1 MSLQTLSNQGVLTP
15 VESLAKAGL
24 ITDAITSYKIS
35 RLSDGLNDGEIT
47 FGALDT
53 TKFDSSTLTTFDNV
67 ASGTAAGF
75 WEGAMD
81 AITVNG
87 TDTGLTGRTAILDT
101 GTTLIVAPPADAAA
115 VHAQI
120 PGAQSDGQGGFVIP
134 CDTTASVALTFGGT
148 AFAINSE
155 DLIFAAADNTNTNCV
170 SGISSGQIIDATTW
184 LVSSVLSFLRYL
196 LDAHTQFV

>member
-1 MSLQTLSNQGVLTP
+1 MRSLQSLSQQGVLTP

-24 ITDAITSYKIS
+24 ISSAITSYKIS

-53 TKFDSSTLTTFDNV
+53 TKFDSPTLTTFDNV

-101 GTTLIVAPPADAAA
+101 GTTLILIASGESLLQ
-115 VHAQI
+115 HI
-120 PGAQSDGQGGFVIP
+120 RTSDPYLTDMRHRCP
-134 CDTTASVALTFGGT
+134 CRVPERHGCS
-148 AFAINSE
+148 
-155 DLIFAAADNTNTNCV
+155 
-170 SGISSGQIIDATTW
+170 
-184 LVSSVLSFLRYL
+184 R
-196 LDAHTQFV
+196 